1 MRASRAA
8 FLVVATVLAGGLT
21 YLLLTSGTEVV
32 YVANRDLPA
41 YHQITQEDVRQFPMN
56 RGQIPDDAVRDR
68 DVLLNRYT
76 LVAILQD
83 HSFQKGQ
90 LGPKLPPNSL
100 ATPIFA
106 LAANGQ
112 TTIAGRL
119 ARGDRVDV
127 IVSSSSRPNLR
138 LTQVLVVDVVDGP
151 NAAVVL
157 GVTET
162 QSTELT
168 AATGATTV
176 GIIRVQPYVGS

>member
-1 MRASRAA
+1 M
-8 FLVVATVLAGGLT
+8 ATVLTGGLA

-41 YHQITQEDVRQFPMN
+41 YHQITQEDVRRFPVD

-76 LVAILQD
+76 LVATLQD
-83 HSFQKGQ
+83 HPFRKGQ
-90 LGPKLPPNSL
+90 LGPKLAPNSL
-100 ATPIFA
+100 STPIFA

-127 IVSSSSRPNLR
+127 IASSSSRPNIR

-162 QSTELT
+162 QSAEL
-168 AATGATTV
+168 AAAADATTIR
-176 GIIRVQPYVGS
+176 IIRVQPYVGS